1 MKKKLRSIV
10 GVIILALL
18 ICSVVGMT
26 AFADKAINMDQNDAS
41 TSNEIG
47 KASPSDAIPSEE
59 DEIFE
64 DDIFE
69 EEIIEEE
76 TMPVKNRLARVASD
90 SNAEFIPVEGAAWA
104 VGDHAFEGD
113 EYPGWGTWDAEQLS
127 EEQKGEVL
135 FISARIF
142 WEGEELGW
150 FTSDDYSDYADYRMY
165 FNEPGEYTFQAVYQM
180 NDNWDIPEDAWSE
193 VSEPYEYKLIGVRAP
208 VPTGLKWDQDGTMRW
223 DDVQEGENYV
233 VRIYK
238 KNADPDADYQMVDFG
253 ITNKNHIS
261 RTHRFD
267 DPNATYRFT
276 VTALGDLKTCD
287 NSEESPLSEPFFVG
301 DVTDKAN
308 AIINGLMN
316 SNDLK
321 GAVENMALSQDELD
335 TMKLA
340 VQADAEVADNLR
352 LLEEKYKNETGK
364 EFAITSDSNL
374 VNKSQVSVI
383 GGSLNGAESIS
394 FKPAV
399 IEDDELK
406 NYKKFIGL
414 NISLEGE
421 AETGKLKFPVLI
433 TMPVPTGIYAEKLII
448 YHYDK
453 QGNVLERIVP
463 RINGDGTV
471 SFAVTSFSN
480 FAFVDTTPGGDNDSG
495 SSGDGGSSSGGGGGS
510 SSGGSRIS
518 ASKAD
523 PLETPGTWIQ
533 DINGWWLKK
542 IDGTY
547 PVSQWLM
554 NGGNW
559 YRFDDKGYMM
569 TGWYTDADGKK
580 YYLNPVSDGTQGA
593 MKLGW
598 QMIDGKWY
606 YFNQISNGTK
616 GALLINTTTPDGFI
630 VGADGV
636 WIQ

>member
-1 MKKKLRSIV
+1 MGSF
-10 GVIILALL
+10 
-18 ICSVVGMT
+18 C
-26 AFADKAINMDQNDAS
+26 
-41 TSNEIG
+41 
-47 KASPSDAIPSEE
+47 
-59 DEIFE
+59 
-64 DDIFE
+64 
-69 EEIIEEE
+69 
-76 TMPVKNRLARVASD
+76 
-90 SNAEFIPVEGAAWA
+90 
-104 VGDHAFEGD
+104 
-113 EYPGWGTWDAEQLS
+113 
-127 EEQKGEVL
+127 
-135 FISARIF
+135 
-142 WEGEELGW
+142 
-150 FTSDDYSDYADYRMY
+150 
-165 FNEPGEYTFQAVYQM
+165 
-180 NDNWDIPEDAWSE
+180 
-193 VSEPYEYKLIGVRAP
+193 
-208 VPTGLKWDQDGTMRW
+208 
-223 DDVQEGENYV
+223 VQEGKNYV

-238 KNADPDADYQMVDFG
+238 KNADPDAGYKMVDFG

-276 VTALGDLKTCD
+276 VTAMGDLKTCD

-301 DVTDKAN
+301 DVTGKAN

-383 GGSLNGAESIS
+383 G
-394 FKPAV
+394 
-399 IEDDELK
+399 
-406 NYKKFIGL
+406 L

-433 TMPVPTGIYAEKLII
+433 TMPVSTGIYAEKLII

-495 SSGDGGSSSGGGGGS
+495 SSGGGGS

-598 QMIDGKWY
+598 QLIDGKWY
-606 YFNQISNGTK
+606 YFNRISDGTK

-636 WIQ
+636 WIHKILSNAIRTSPARKSSFRLL